1 MKKKLAKT
9 KCTVKLRKSEY
20 HNEWYLIL
28 ESYPVFNGTDKPQR
42 IIEAL
47 NRTITSPVWDK
58 SRTARTS
65 ADGAKTFKPKRDVN
79 GIIQCKSTIDQEAC
93 VFADGV
99 RSIRQKEYDNADLY
113 TEKEAELA
121 VQNQRQQID
130 FIEYFQKV
138 SKDRHRNSSQS
149 IIVNWNRVGELLK
162 LFTNNQ
168 PLLFSQINLSKAEEI
183 RRFMLT
189 APCGGNKK
197 GTVSHNTA
205 ATYYSIFKAG
215 LKQAFIDGYLIV
227 DISAKI
233 KGIQDQE
240 SRREHLTVEE
250 LNILAETPCDRPI
263 LKRAALFSALTGIRH
278 CDIQKMKWKEI
289 QIVGDQIRVNFRQQK
304 TKGVEYMPI
313 SEQAYQL
320 CGEPGKPEQL
330 VFEDLPDPSW
340 ISGPLKRWIKS
351 AGINRNITFH
361 CFRHTYA
368 TLQLAG
374 GTDIYTVSKML
385 GHTNVKTTQIYAKV
399 VDEKKQKATKAI
411 KININI
417 NNDTDL

>member
-58 SRTARTS
+58 TRTARTS
-65 ADGAKTFKPKRDVN
+65 ADGSKTFKPKRDVN

-130 FIEYFQKV
+130 FIEYFSKV

-149 IIVNWNRVGELLK
+149 IIINWNRVAELLK
-162 LFTNNQ
+162 LFTNSQ
-168 PLLFSQINLSKAEEI
+168 PLPFSQVTLSKAEEF
-183 RRFMLT
+183 RRFMLS
-189 APCGGNKK
+189 APCGGKK
-197 GTVSHNTA
+197 TGTVSHNTA

-215 LKQAFIDGYLIV
+215 LKQAFIDGYLTV

-240 SRREHLTVEE
+240 SRREHLSVEE

-263 LKRAALFSALTGIRH
+263 LKRAALFSALTGVRH
-278 CDIQKMKWKEI
+278 CDIQKLKWKEI
-289 QIVGDQIRVNFRQQK
+289 QVVGEQVRLNFTQQK

-351 AGINRNITFH
+351 AGITRNITFH

-411 KININI
+411 KINIK
-417 NNDTDL
+417 NDTNL

>member
-130 FIEYFQKV
+130 FIEYFSKV

-168 PLLFSQINLSKAEEI
+168 PLPFSQINLSKAEEI

-215 LKQAFIDGYLIV
+215 LKQAFIDGYLTV

-240 SRREHLTVEE
+240 SRREHLSVEE

-263 LKRAALFSALTGIRH
+263 LKRAALFSALTGVRH
-278 CDIQKMKWKEI
+278 CDIQKLKWKEI
-289 QIVGDQIRVNFRQQK
+289 QVVGEQVRLNFTQQK

-351 AGINRNITFH
+351 AGITRNITFH

-411 KININI
+411 KININ
-417 NNDTDL
+417 NNTNL

>member
-28 ESYPVFNGTDKPQR
+28 ESYPVFNNGTDKPQR

-58 SRTARTS
+58 TRTARTS

-79 GIIQCKSTIDQEAC
+79 GIIQCKSIIDQEAC

-130 FIEYFQKV
+130 FIEYFLKV

-168 PLLFSQINLSKAEEI
+168 SLPFSQITLSKAEEI

-215 LKQAFIDGYLIV
+215 LKQAFIDGYLTV

-240 SRREHLTVEE
+240 SRREHLSVEE

-263 LKRAALFSALTGIRH
+263 LKRAALFSALTGVRH
-278 CDIQKMKWKEI
+278 CDIQKLKWKEI
-289 QIVGDQIRVNFRQQK
+289 QVVGEQVRLNFTQQK

-313 SEQAYQL
+313 SEQAYEL

-351 AGINRNITFH
+351 AGITRNITFH

-411 KININI
+411 KINIK
-417 NNDTDL
+417 NDTNL

>member
-58 SRTARTS
+58 TRTARTS

-130 FIEYFQKV
+130 FIEYFSKV

-149 IIVNWNRVGELLK
+149 IIVNWNRVWELLK

-168 PLLFSQINLSKAEEI
+168 SLPFSQINLSKAEEI

-215 LKQAFIDGYLIV
+215 LKQAFIDGYLTV

-240 SRREHLTVEE
+240 SRREHLSVEE
-250 LNILAETPCDRPI
+250 LNILAVTPCDRPI
-263 LKRAALFSALTGIRH
+263 LKRAALFSALTGVRH
-278 CDIQKMKWKEI
+278 CDIQKLKWKEI
-289 QIVGDQIRVNFRQQK
+289 QVVGEQVRLNFTQQK

-313 SEQAYQL
+313 SEQAYEL

-351 AGINRNITFH
+351 AGITRNITFH

-411 KININI
+411 KINIK
-417 NNDTDL
+417 NDTNL

>member
-47 NRTITSPVWDK
+47 NRTITSPIWDK
-58 SRTARTS
+58 TRTARTS

-130 FIEYFQKV
+130 FIEYFLKV

-168 PLLFSQINLSKAEEI
+168 PLPFSQINLSKAEEI

-215 LKQAFIDGYLIV
+215 LKQAFIDGYLTV

-240 SRREHLTVEE
+240 SRREHLSVEE

-263 LKRAALFSALTGIRH
+263 LKRAALFSALTGVRH
-278 CDIQKMKWKEI
+278 CDIQKLKWKEI
-289 QIVGDQIRVNFRQQK
+289 QVVGEQVRLNFTQQK

-351 AGINRNITFH
+351 AGITRNITFH

-368 TLQLAG
+368 TLQLVG

-411 KININI
+411 KININPKS
-417 NNDTDL
+417 

>member
-1 MKKKLAKT
+1 MKKKLVKT

-28 ESYPVFNGTDKPQR
+28 ESYPVFNNGTDKPQR

-58 SRTARTS
+58 TRTARTS
-65 ADGAKTFKPKRDVN
+65 ADGAKTFNPKRDVN
-79 GIIQCKSTIDQEAC
+79 GIIQCKSNTDQEAC
-93 VFADGV
+93 IFADGV

-121 VQNQRQQID
+121 AQNQLLQID
-130 FIEYFQKV
+130 FIEYFLKV

-168 PLLFSQINLSKAEEI
+168 PLPFSQISMGKAEEF
-183 RRFMLT
+183 RRFMLA
-189 APCGGNKK
+189 APCGGKK
-197 GTVSHNTA
+197 TGTVSHNTA

-215 LKQAFIDGYLIV
+215 LKQAFVDGYLTV

-240 SRREHLTVEE
+240 SRREHLSVEE
-250 LNILAETPCDRPI
+250 LNMLAETPCDRPI

-278 CDIQKMKWKEI
+278 CDIQKLKWKEI
-289 QIVGDQIRVNFRQQK
+289 QVDGKQVRLNFTQQK

-320 CGEPGKPEQL
+320 CGDPGKPEQL

-351 AGINRNITFH
+351 AGITRNITFH

-399 VDEKKQKATKAI
+399 VDEKKQKATNAI
-411 KININI
+411 KLNI
-417 NNDTDL
+417 TPE

>member
-28 ESYPVFNGTDKPQR
+28 ESYPVFNSTDKPQR

-58 SRTARTS
+58 TRTARTS

-168 PLLFSQINLSKAEEI
+168 PLPFSQINLSKAEEI

-215 LKQAFIDGYLIV
+215 LKQSFIDGYLTV

-240 SRREHLTVEE
+240 SRREHLSVEE

-263 LKRAALFSALTGIRH
+263 LKRAALFSALTGVRH
-278 CDIQKMKWKEI
+278 CDIQKLKWKEI
-289 QIVGDQIRVNFRQQK
+289 QVVGEQVRLNFTQQK

-313 SEQAYQL
+313 SEQAYEL

-340 ISGPLKRWIKS
+340 VSGPLKRWIKS
-351 AGINRNITFH
+351 AGITRNITFH

-411 KININI
+411 KINIK
-417 NNDTDL
+417 NDTNL

>member
-28 ESYPVFNGTDKPQR
+28 ESYPVFKNSPDKPQR

-47 NRTITSPVWDK
+47 NRTITTPIWDK
-58 SRTARTS
+58 TRTARTT
-65 ADGAKTFKPKRDVN
+65 ADGAKTFKPKRDAN

-93 VFADGV
+93 VYADGY

-113 TEKEAELA
+113 TEKESELA
-121 VQNQRQQID
+121 AQNKRLQID
-130 FIEYFQKV
+130 FIEYFSKV
-138 SKDRHRNSSQS
+138 SKERHRNSSQS

-168 PLLFSQINLSKAEEI
+168 PLPFSQINLSKAEEI

-215 LKQAFIDGYLIV
+215 LKQAFIDGYLTV

-240 SRREHLTVEE
+240 SRREHLSVEE

-263 LKRAALFSALTGIRH
+263 LKRAALFSALTGVRH
-278 CDIQKMKWKEI
+278 CDIQKLKWNEI
-289 QIVGDQIRVNFRQQK
+289 QVVGEQVRLNFTQQK

-330 VFEDLPDPSW
+330 VFDDLPDPSW

-351 AGINRNITFH
+351 AGITRNITFH

-411 KININI
+411 KLNIN
-417 NNDTDL
+417 TEK

>member
-28 ESYPVFNGTDKPQR
+28 ECYPVFKNGSDKPLR

-47 NRTITSPVWDK
+47 NRTIKTLVWDK

-65 ADGAKTFKPKRDVN
+65 EDGAKTFKPKRDIN
-79 GIIQCKSTIDQEAC
+79 GIIQCKSIIDQEAC
-93 VFADGV
+93 IFADGV

-130 FIEYFQKV
+130 FIEYFSKV

-168 PLLFSQINLSKAEEI
+168 PLPFSQISMGKTEEI
-183 RRFMLT
+183 RRFMLS

-205 ATYYSIFKAG
+205 ATYFSIFKAG
-215 LKQAFIDGYLIV
+215 LKQAFVDGYLTV

-233 KGIQDQE
+233 KGIQDKE
-240 SRREHLTVEE
+240 SRREHLTVDE
-250 LNILAETPCDRPI
+250 LNILAETLCDRPI

-278 CDIQKMKWKEI
+278 CDIQKLKWKEI
-289 QIVGDQIRVNFRQQK
+289 QVVGEQIRLNFTQQK

-330 VFEDLPDPSW
+330 IFEDLPDPSW

-351 AGINRNITFH
+351 AGITRNITFH

-385 GHTNVKTTQIYAKV
+385 GHTNVRTTQIYAKV
-399 VDEKKQKATKAI
+399 VDEKKQKATNAI
-411 KININI
+411 KINIKTNS
-417 NNDTDL
+417 DL

>member
-58 SRTARTS
+58 TRTARTS
-65 ADGAKTFKPKRDVN
+65 ADGSKTFKPKRDVN

-93 VFADGV
+93 VFADGI

-130 FIEYFQKV
+130 FIEYFLKV

-168 PLLFSQINLSKAEEI
+168 PLPFSQINLSKAEEI

-215 LKQAFIDGYLIV
+215 LKQAFIDGYLTV

-240 SRREHLTVEE
+240 SRREHLSVEE

-263 LKRAALFSALTGIRH
+263 LKRAALFSALTGVRH
-278 CDIQKMKWKEI
+278 CDIQKLKWKEI
-289 QIVGDQIRVNFRQQK
+289 QVVGEQVRLNFTQQK

-351 AGINRNITFH
+351 AGITRNITFH

-411 KININI
+411 KININ
-417 NNDTDL
+417 NDTNL

>member
-28 ESYPVFNGTDKPQR
+28 ESYPVFKNGTDKPQR
-42 IIEAL
+42 VIEAL
-47 NRTITSPVWDK
+47 NRTITTPVWDK
-58 SRTARTS
+58 TRTTRAS
-65 ADGAKTFKPKRDVN
+65 VDGVKTFKPKRDVN
-79 GIIQCKSTIDQEAC
+79 GIIQCKSNIDQEAC
-93 VFADGV
+93 LFAEGV
-99 RSIRQKEYDNADLY
+99 RYLRQKEYDNSDLY

-130 FIEYFQKV
+130 FIEYFFKI
-138 SKDRHRNSSQS
+138 SKDRHLNSSQS

-162 LFTNNQ
+162 QSTESQ
-168 PLLFSQINLSKAEEI
+168 PLPFSQINLSKAEEI

-215 LKQAFIDGYLIV
+215 LKQAFIDGYLTV
-227 DISAKI
+227 DISAKV

-240 SRREHLTVEE
+240 SRREHLSVDE

-278 CDIQKMKWKEI
+278 CDIQKLKWKEI
-289 QIVGDQIRVNFRQQK
+289 QVVGKQVRLNFTQQK

-320 CGEPGKPEQL
+320 CGEPGKSEQC

-351 AGINRNITFH
+351 AGITRNITFH

-368 TLQLAG
+368 TLQLVG

-399 VDEKKQKATKAI
+399 VDEKKQKATNAI
-411 KININI
+411 KLNIK
-417 NNDTDL
+417 NDTNL

>member
-47 NRTITSPVWDK
+47 NRTITSPIWDK
-58 SRTARTS
+58 TRTARTS
-65 ADGAKTFKPKRDVN
+65 ADGVKTFKPRRDVN

-130 FIEYFQKV
+130 FIEYFSKV

-149 IIVNWNRVGELLK
+149 IIINWNRVAELLK
-162 LFTNNQ
+162 LFTNSQ
-168 PLLFSQINLSKAEEI
+168 PLPFSQVTLSKAEEF
-183 RRFMLT
+183 RRFMLS
-189 APCGGNKK
+189 APCGGKK
-197 GTVSHNTA
+197 TGTVSHNTA

-215 LKQAFIDGYLIV
+215 LKQAFIDGYLTV

-240 SRREHLTVEE
+240 SRREHLSVEE
-250 LNILAETPCDRPI
+250 LNILAETPCDRAI
-263 LKRAALFSALTGIRH
+263 LKRAALFSALTGVRH
-278 CDIQKMKWKEI
+278 CDIQKLKWKEI
-289 QIVGDQIRVNFRQQK
+289 QVVGEQVRLNFTQQK

-351 AGINRNITFH
+351 AGITRNITFH

-411 KININI
+411 KLNITP
-417 NNDTDL
+417 D

>member
-58 SRTARTS
+58 TRTARTS
-65 ADGAKTFKPKRDVN
+65 ADGSKTFKPKRDVN

-130 FIEYFQKV
+130 FIEYFSKV

-168 PLLFSQINLSKAEEI
+168 PLPFSQINLSKAEEI

-215 LKQAFIDGYLIV
+215 LKQAFIDGYLTV

-240 SRREHLTVEE
+240 SRREHLSVEE

-263 LKRAALFSALTGIRH
+263 LKRAALFSALTGVRH
-278 CDIQKMKWKEI
+278 CDIQKLKWKEI
-289 QIVGDQIRVNFRQQK
+289 QVVGEQVRLNFTQQK

-351 AGINRNITFH
+351 AGITRNITFH

-411 KININI
+411 KININ
-417 NNDTDL
+417 NDTNL

>member
-42 IIEAL
+42 IIESL

-58 SRTARTS
+58 TRTARTS

-130 FIEYFQKV
+130 FIEYFLKV

-168 PLLFSQINLSKAEEI
+168 PLPFSQINLSKAEEI

-215 LKQAFIDGYLIV
+215 LKQAFIDGYLTV

-240 SRREHLTVEE
+240 SRREHLSVEE

-263 LKRAALFSALTGIRH
+263 LKRAALFSALTGVRH
-278 CDIQKMKWKEI
+278 CDIQKLKWKEI
-289 QIVGDQIRVNFRQQK
+289 QVVGEQVRLNFTQQK

-351 AGINRNITFH
+351 AGITRNITFH

-411 KININI
+411 KININ
-417 NNDTDL
+417 NDTNL

>member
-1 MKKKLAKT
+1 MKKKLVKT

-28 ESYPVFNGTDKPQR
+28 ESYPVFNNGTDKPQR
-42 IIEAL
+42 IVEAL
-47 NRTITSPVWDK
+47 NRTITTPVWDK
-58 SRTARTS
+58 TRTARTS

-93 VFADGV
+93 IFADGV

-121 VQNQRQQID
+121 TQNQLLQID
-130 FIEYFQKV
+130 FIEYFLKV

-149 IIVNWNRVGELLK
+149 IIVNWNRVAELLK

-168 PLLFSQINLSKAEEI
+168 PLQFSQVNLSKAEEI

-189 APCGGNKK
+189 APCGGKK
-197 GTVSHNTA
+197 TGTVSHNTA

-215 LKQAFIDGYLIV
+215 LKQAFIDGYLTV

-240 SRREHLTVEE
+240 SRREHLSVDE

-263 LKRAALFSALTGIRH
+263 LKRAALFSALTGVRH
-278 CDIQKMKWKEI
+278 CDIQKLKWKEI
-289 QIVGDQIRVNFRQQK
+289 QVVGEQVRLNFTQQK

-351 AGINRNITFH
+351 AGITRNITFH

-399 VDEKKQKATKAI
+399 VDEKKQKATDAI
-411 KININI
+411 KLNI
-417 NNDTDL
+417 TME

>member
-47 NRTITSPVWDK
+47 NRTITSPIWDK
-58 SRTARTS
+58 TRTARTS

-79 GIIQCKSTIDQEAC
+79 GIIQCKSNIDKEAC

-130 FIEYFQKV
+130 FIEYFSKV

-149 IIVNWNRVGELLK
+149 IIINWNRVAELLK
-162 LFTNNQ
+162 LFTNSQ
-168 PLLFSQINLSKAEEI
+168 PLPFSQVTLSKAEEI

-215 LKQAFIDGYLIV
+215 LKQAFIDGYLTV

-233 KGIQDQE
+233 KGIQEQE
-240 SRREHLTVEE
+240 SRREHLSVEE
-250 LNILAETPCDRPI
+250 LNILAETPCDRSI
-263 LKRAALFSALTGIRH
+263 LKRAALFSALTGVRH
-278 CDIQKMKWKEI
+278 CDIQKLKWKEI
-289 QIVGDQIRVNFRQQK
+289 QVVGEQVRLNFTQQK

-351 AGINRNITFH
+351 AGITRNITFH

-411 KININI
+411 KININ
-417 NNDTDL
+417 NDTNL

>member
-47 NRTITSPVWDK
+47 NRTITSPVWNK

-130 FIEYFQKV
+130 FIEYFSKV

-168 PLLFSQINLSKAEEI
+168 PLPFSQINLSKAEEI

-215 LKQAFIDGYLIV
+215 LKQAFIDGYLTV

-240 SRREHLTVEE
+240 SRREHLSVEE
-250 LNILAETPCDRPI
+250 LNILAETPCDRSI
-263 LKRAALFSALTGIRH
+263 LKRAALFSALTGVRH
-278 CDIQKMKWKEI
+278 CDIQKLKWKEI
-289 QIVGDQIRVNFRQQK
+289 QVVGEQVRLNFTQQK

-351 AGINRNITFH
+351 AGITRNITFH

-411 KININI
+411 KININ
-417 NNDTDL
+417 NDTNL

>member
-28 ESYPVFNGTDKPQR
+28 ESYPVFNNGTDKPQR

-47 NRTITSPVWDK
+47 NRTIKTPIWDK
-58 SRTARTS
+58 SRTART
-65 ADGAKTFKPKRDVN
+65 AEDGAKTFKPKRDIN

-93 VFADGV
+93 IFADGV
-99 RSIRQKEYDNADLY
+99 RSIRQKEYDNSDLY
-113 TEKEAELA
+113 TEKEAELS

-130 FIEYFQKV
+130 FIEYFSKV
-138 SKDRHRNSSQS
+138 SKERHRNSSES
-149 IIVNWNRVGELLK
+149 IKINWNRVYELLK
-162 LFTNNQ
+162 LFTSNQ
-168 PLLFSQINLSKAEEI
+168 PLPFSQINLSKAEEV
-183 RRFMLT
+183 RRFMLS

-215 LKQAFIDGYLIV
+215 LKQAFIDGYLTV

-233 KGIQDQE
+233 KGIQEQE
-240 SRREHLTVEE
+240 SRREHLTVDE
-250 LNILAETPCDRPI
+250 LNKLAETPCDRPI
-263 LKRAALFSALTGIRH
+263 LKRAAIFSALTGIRH
-278 CDIQKMKWKEI
+278 CDIQKLRWKEI
-289 QIVGDQIRVNFRQQK
+289 QAEGEQIRVNFTQQK

-320 CGEPGKPEQL
+320 CGEPGKSEQL

-351 AGINRNITFH
+351 AGITRNITFH

-385 GHTNVKTTQIYAKV
+385 GHTDVKTTQIYAKV
-399 VDEKKQKATKAI
+399 VDEKKQKATNAI
-411 KININI
+411 KLNMKNH
-417 NNDTDL
+417 TEL

>member
-28 ESYPVFNGTDKPQR
+28 ESYPVFNSTDKPQR

-58 SRTARTS
+58 TRTARTS

-130 FIEYFQKV
+130 FIEYFSKV

-149 IIVNWNRVGELLK
+149 IIVNWNRVWELLK

-168 PLLFSQINLSKAEEI
+168 SLPFSQINLSKAEEI

-215 LKQAFIDGYLIV
+215 LKQSFIDGYLTV

-240 SRREHLTVEE
+240 SRRENLSVEE

-263 LKRAALFSALTGIRH
+263 LKRAALFSALTGVRH
-278 CDIQKMKWKEI
+278 CDIQKLKWKEI
-289 QIVGDQIRVNFRQQK
+289 QVVGEQVRLNFTQQK

-313 SEQAYQL
+313 SEQAYEL

-351 AGINRNITFH
+351 AGITRNITFH

-411 KININI
+411 KINIK
-417 NNDTDL
+417 NDTNL